1 MNQLETLKLFNEK
14 AETLKGYE
22 RFMESIHERKVEFKQ
37 SPETAGL
44 GTITVQGPDNESI
57 AACVLTIRL
66 FIQKKEAIFFQNMK
80 KVYDNLDTSQKNKNE
95 FNQISDELDR
105 YLDSG
110 SPLVMSDEEANPEMI
125 LANDLNE
132 RLAELSNV
140 SLTSENRLTNREILD
155 LFIYGD
161 LSHTDKTKREKLK
174 RILSSSVGA
183 AFAWYIFTGILIQ
196 IMICIFAV
204 AEINQDVINE
214 MEG

>member
-14 AETLKGYE
+14 AEKLNGFK
-22 RFMESIHERKVEFKQ
+22 RFRESIHERQVEFHQ

-44 GTITVQGPDNESI
+44 GTITVQGPDDESRD
-57 AACVLTIRL
+57 ACVLTIRL
-66 FIQKKEAIFFQNMK
+66 FIQKTEAISFPKMK
-80 KVYDNLDTSQKNKNE
+80 KLYDNLDTSQKNKNE

-110 SPLVMSDEEANPEMI
+110 SPLVMSDETANPDMI

-132 RLAELSNV
+132 RLAELSNA
-140 SLTSENRLTNREILD
+140 SLTSENRLTYREILD
-155 LFIYGD
+155 LIIYGD

-174 RILSSSVGA
+174 VILSSSVGA
-183 AFAWYIFTGILIQ
+183 PFAWYIFTEILIQ
-196 IMICIFAV
+196 IMRCIFAV
-204 AEINQDVINE
+204 AAINQDVINE